1 MLCWGDP
8 KLITHDGTDLVHDVI
23 DVRGQVK
30 PYVKAVTIAKVY
42 PILNVTFSRR
52 LF

>member
-1 MLCWGDP
+1 
-8 KLITHDGTDLVHDVI
+8 VHDIEGVK
-23 DVRGQVK
+23 GQVGT
-30 PYVKAVTIAKVY
+30 YVKIVTAAKVY